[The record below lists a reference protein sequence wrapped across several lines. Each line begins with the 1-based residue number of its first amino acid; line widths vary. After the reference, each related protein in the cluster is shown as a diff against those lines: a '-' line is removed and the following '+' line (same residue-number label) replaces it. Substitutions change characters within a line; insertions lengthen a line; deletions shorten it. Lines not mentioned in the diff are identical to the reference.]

1 MLWLYVN
8 PYIFS
13 QMTPTSHS
21 ILHLTYNSN
30 TWVTVNWVVWQSCKL
45 FSSLCT
51 KSFAVKSDLWQ
62 TGRATLINYQDAE
75 LPKEIKEEFCIVI
88 AEKKMRMLVIPANYK
103 RCFYLHGSWAWIIQ
117 LQFWL
122 FGYLAG
128 YRGEEIAAPTES
140 DSMKLPHALKWNT
153 KI

>member
-1 MLWLYVN
+1 MSTLRFFRLQMN
-8 PYIFS
+8 PAL
-13 QMTPTSHS
+13 HS
-21 ILHLTYNSN
+21 IQHLIYNCN
-30 TWVTVNWVVWQSCKL
+30 TWVTVNWLRWQTCKL

-51 KSFAVKSDLWQ
+51 KSFHTEIWLVTDWESQ
-62 TGRATLINYQDAE
+62 FTNYQDAE
-75 LPKEIKEEFCIVI
+75 LPKEMKEEFCIVI
-88 AEKKMRMLVIPANYK
+88 TEKTMRMLVIPANYK

-140 DSMKLPHALKWNT
+140 DSMKLPHALERNT